1 MPKKISQQYIAT
13 IDQLDDEKYGVR
25 LAKASIAAEIPMS
38 YLAKVFGVSRMTM
51 HSWFRGS
58 PIRENNIIKI
68 KKFLAILN
76 QQWESKDNNYLPVK
90 NNKQAKKLIDQK
102 IIPQMNF

>member
-1 MPKKISQQYIAT
+1 MT
-13 IDQLDDEKYGVR
+13 I
-25 LAKASIAAEIPMS
+25 
-38 YLAKVFGVSRMTM
+38 

-68 KKFLAILN
+68 KKFLAILK

-90 NNKQAKKLIDQK
+90 HNKQAKKLIDQK
-102 IIPQMNF
+102 IISQMNF